1 MTGAVVRR
9 WEATL
14 ARDDLTAWV
23 EAFRSRVLPKMRAVD
38 GFHDVTFLARREEDP
53 CHVVVLTKWRD
64 MAAVA
69 AFAGQDAAKA
79 VLPDFMARFFKA
91 YDAEATFYDEIL
103 REDRDD

>member
-1 MTGAVVRR
+1 MNGAVVRR
-9 WEATL
+9 WEATV
-14 ARDDLTAWV
+14 ARDDLTAWA
-23 EAFRSRVLPKMRAVD
+23 ETFHSRVLPKMRAVD
-38 GFHDVTFLARREEDP
+38 GFRDVAFLARRDEDP
-53 CHVVVLTKWRD
+53 CHVVVLTGWRD

-79 VLPDFMARFFKA
+79 VLPDFMARFFRA